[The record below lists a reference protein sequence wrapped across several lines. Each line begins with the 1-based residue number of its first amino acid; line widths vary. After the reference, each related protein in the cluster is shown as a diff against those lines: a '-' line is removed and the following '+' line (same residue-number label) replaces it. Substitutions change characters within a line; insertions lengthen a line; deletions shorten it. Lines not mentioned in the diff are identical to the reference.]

1 MSKEPPKITENQGRF
16 LVKLARKAITEYVAT
31 GKAIEPPPETE
42 GELFRK
48 SGVFV
53 TLNRVEGERLRG
65 CIGYPL
71 PTDPLVVATIKAS
84 IAAATEDPRFEP
96 VTLKEFESEIVVE
109 VSVLTEPQALM
120 PSSRLDL
127 PNLVEIGKH
136 GLIVSRG
143 GYSGLLLPQVAPEW
157 NWDAEEFL
165 SNCCM
170 KAGLSPD
177 AWLVDGTQVQTF
189 EAIIFDESSV
199 NGPISMQKI

>member
-1 MSKEPPKITENQGRF
+1 MSEEPLKITESHGKF
-16 LVKLARKAITEYVAT
+16 LVKLARKAIADYLTT
-31 GKAIEPPPETE
+31 GKTIEPPAETE
-42 GELFRK
+42 SRLFRK

-53 TLNRVEGERLRG
+53 TLNRMEGERLRG

-96 VTLKEFESEIVVE
+96 VTLNEFQSDIVVE
-109 VSVLTEPQALM
+109 VSVLTEPQALT
-120 PSSRLDL
+120 PSSKREL
-127 PNLVEIGKH
+127 PKLIEIGRH

-189 EAIIFDESSV
+189 EAVIFAESSV
-199 NGPISMQKI
+199 NGPVVMQEI